1 MLTCKLILANKAHQ
15 IGKFMRIAAKTFI
28 ALLAVLHLYIAWFEI
43 FAWESRGPNIFT
55 SFSPELFADTTAM
68 AANQGLYNGF
78 LAVGLIWSLLIKD
91 QKWQTNVGAC
101 FLIFVAV
108 AGIFGALTVS
118 TQILF
123 VQFVP
128 ATIALILLYFSRE
141 KS

>member
-1 MLTCKLILANKAHQ
+1 
-15 IGKFMRIAAKTFI
+15 MRIASKLFI
-28 ALLAVLHLYIAWFEI
+28 GLLAVLHLYIAWFEI
-43 FAWESRGPNIFT
+43 FAWETRGPQVFS

-78 LAVGLIWSLLIKD
+78 LAVGLIWALLIKD
-91 QKWQTNVGAC
+91 RKWQTNVAAC
-101 FLIFVAV
+101 FLIFVGV

-123 VQFVP
+123 VQFLP
-128 ATIALILLYFSRE
+128 ATIALVLLYLARE